1 MVAVAANK
9 GSQDLS
15 STSAKTWKVYLIDQ
29 YDDEDYDDEDQDVRR
44 MIMRV
49 DSVVD
54 DDDDND
60 DDDDDD
66 VPMSPP

>member
-44 MIMRV
+44 MIIRV
-49 DSVVD
+49 DSVVVD
-54 DDDDND
+54 DDDED
-60 DDDDDD
+60 DDDDDEED
-66 VPMSPP
+66 DDDG

>member
-1 MVAVAANK
+1 MVALAANK

-44 MIMRV
+44 MIIRV
-49 DSVVD
+49 DSVVVD
-54 DDDDND
+54 DDDED
-60 DDDDDD
+60 DDDDDEED
-66 VPMSPP
+66 DDDG